1 MAYTH
6 SIIWIE
12 TLTKGALAGMEVDK
26 GFPIVNPASKANQQV
41 LDRLIADPNVRDAQI
56 VEEGARRIYSQR

>member
-6 SIIWIE
+6 SITWIE

-26 GFPIVNPASKANQQV
+26 GFPIVNPNSRANQRV

-56 VEEGARRIYSQR
+56 VEEGGRRRYNPR